1 MFLTIKQGILKTI
14 KDKQLDELIA
24 VLRQRK
30 FAKVWLYS
38 RMVDKVIKNL
48 KNNIKEMKDRKIQK
62 LRIRFGALRIVN
74 RMKK

>member
-1 MFLTIKQGILKTI
+1 MFLTVKQSILRTI
-14 KDKQLDELIA
+14 KDKKLDELIA

-48 KNNIKEMKDRKIQK
+48 RNNMKEMKDRKIQK

>member
-14 KDKQLDELIA
+14 KDKKLDELIA

-38 RMVDKVIKNL
+38 RMVDNVIKNL
-48 KNNIKEMKDRKIQK
+48 KNNMKEMKDRKIQK

>member
-1 MFLTIKQGILKTI
+1 MFLTVKQSILRTI
-14 KDKQLDELIA
+14 KDKKLDELIA

-48 KNNIKEMKDRKIQK
+48 RNNMKEMKDRKIQK
-62 LRIRFGALRIVN
+62 LRIRFGALRILN

>member
-1 MFLTIKQGILKTI
+1 MFLTVKQSILRTI
-14 KDKQLDELIA
+14 KDKKLDELIA

-30 FAKVWLYS
+30 FAKVWIYS

-48 KNNIKEMKDRKIQK
+48 RNNMKEMKDRKIQK

>member
-14 KDKQLDELIA
+14 KDKKLDELIA

-38 RMVDKVIKNL
+38 RMVDNVIKNL
-48 KNNIKEMKDRKIQK
+48 KNNMKEMKDRKI
-62 LRIRFGALRIVN
+62 
-74 RMKK
+74 